1 MKEPKPPE
9 GFAEWMQDTEQE
21 QDHALSWVERVI
33 AANKEMLSRGPTA
46 CERTTPVIENKA
58 EMRTPIKVKP
68 RKRKTPVVSN
78 EGKPVEKMRAA
89 TVVRATPGIER

>member
-9 GFAEWMQDTEQE
+9 GLAEWMQDTEQE
-21 QDHALSWVERVI
+21 QDHALSWVERAI
-33 AANKEMLSRGPTA
+33 AASKEMLSRGPTA
-46 CERTTPVIENKA
+46 CERTTPVIENETKLRSP
-58 EMRTPIKVKP
+58 MKTKS
-68 RKRKTPVVSN
+68 RKRKTPTVSN